1 MLNHVVT
8 CGPGLPRHCY
18 VPSTRRTTALGDQ
31 AFAEAS
37 PLRHDSLELTA
48 DIRRI
53 VTIKPGFLTGP
64 EIAAVLKA
72 SFGDDRTRLL
82 QANYSARLRICDVNF
97 CKVGPYPAI
106 LR

>member
-1 MLNHVVT
+1 MCRLLDEPLHWAIELLLKLRR
-8 CGPGLPRHCY
+8 CG
-18 VPSTRRTTALGDQ
+18 TR
-31 AFAEAS
+31 
-37 PLRHDSLELTA
+37 LELTA

-82 QANYSARLRICDVNF
+82 QANYSARLRVLSSRN
-97 CKVGPYPAI
+97 VTGN